1 MVPDF
6 LRRVKRTAVLF
17 CGFLYDFRRMCR
29 HSAAVRTAGTKEKLR
44 ALIMVHCHAIEK
56 GLAWS
61 RAKPDFGSDR
71 VGVLLLL
78 LQEYAAR
85 YGIDPTLQVAT
96 GVLQAYQRA
105 NPGDERLTRELD
117 DLVRTLNVPSCP
129 SARGASTE

>member
-85 YGIDPTLQVAT
+85 YGIHGPHNFPRDGPSGREQHGILLDVHYPSPED
-96 GVLQAYQRA
+96 GR
-105 NPGDERLTRELD
+105 PG
-117 DLVRTLNVPSCP
+117 
-129 SARGASTE
+129 